1 VLERQASVPR
11 PWLGV
16 SGEPVA
22 FSSLDRIIRKGWGTR
37 RAMSLLQNQRGILL
51 NSVAPGS
58 PADIAALRE
67 GDVIVRV
74 NDNDVKSTDDFS
86 LMLTEAGT
94 KPVRFE
100 IVRPGL
106 QASESVVVKLTET
119 PDRLFGPG
127 MFEGIAGPLA
137 LTGNP
142 LAEQGI
148 ETVPLR
154 PLASSPAGAANGF
167 LVIYVQPASAA
178 LKAGLRPGDV
188 IEAIDG
194 EQISVLSSSPKL
206 LTNVS
211 FTLSI
216 SRNKEKL
223 LLNVVPL
230 EK

>member
-1 VLERQASVPR
+1 MRNAS
-11 PWLGV
+11 
-16 SGEPVA
+16 
-22 FSSLDRIIRKGWGTR
+22 
-37 RAMSLLQNQRGILL
+37 
-51 NSVAPGS
+51 
-58 PADIAALRE
+58 
-67 GDVIVRV
+67 
-74 NDNDVKSTDDFS
+74 DVKSTDDFS

-100 IVRPGL
+100 VFRPGV
-106 QASESVVVKLTET
+106 QASESVVVKLSET
-119 PDRLFGPG
+119 PDSLFGRR
-127 MFEGIAGPLA
+127 MFYGTAGPWA
-137 LTGNP
+137 FTGNP

-148 ETVPLR
+148 EAVSWR
-154 PLASSPAGAANGF
+154 PLASSSSGAANGLF
-167 LVIYVQPASAA
+167 VIYVQPDSAA

-194 EQISVLSSSPKL
+194 QPISVLSSSPKL
-206 LTNVS
+206 LTNAS